1 MTRILLNGDPTE
13 IPYSDVRGLQS
24 SLQPG
29 MLVVVNG
36 RSSDCDTPLRDG
48 DSVTTVAN
56 GVFDQ
61 DVAKTLLAQRYSADV
76 LEKIRDAKIGIAG
89 LGGIGSHIAESLVRA
104 GFRNLVVADMDSVD
118 MTNLNRQNYYL
129 EDIGR
134 PKTVCTV
141 ERLYRINPGLDVE
154 AHDVRVTHENAC
166 DIFRGCD
173 IVCEAFDDAESK
185 AMLVES
191 ILFGLEDTCVVSSS
205 GMAGFSTTNT
215 MHAGRRMSR
224 LYVCGDNESDSSEG
238 AGLTSTRVM
247 ACAGMAAHLV
257 MRIILGLEH

>member
-1 MTRILLNGDPTE
+1 ME
-13 IPYSDVRGLQS
+13 
-24 SLQPG
+24 
-29 MLVVVNG
+29 
-36 RSSDCDTPLRDG
+36 G
-48 DSVTTVAN
+48 DSVTTVTN
-56 GVFDQ
+56 GAFDQ
-61 DVAKTLLAQRYSADV
+61 SIANSLLAQRYTADV
-76 LEKIRDAKIGIAG
+76 LKRIRDARIGIAG

-118 MTNLNRQNYYL
+118 ITNLNRQNYYM

-134 PKTVCTV
+134 PKTVCTM
-141 ERLYRINPGLDVE
+141 ERLRRIDPGVDVE
-154 AHDVRVTHENAC
+154 AHDVRITHENAC
-166 DIFRGCD
+166 DIFKGCD

-215 MHAGRRMSR
+215 MHAERRMSR

-257 MRIILGLEH
+257 MRMVLGLEQ